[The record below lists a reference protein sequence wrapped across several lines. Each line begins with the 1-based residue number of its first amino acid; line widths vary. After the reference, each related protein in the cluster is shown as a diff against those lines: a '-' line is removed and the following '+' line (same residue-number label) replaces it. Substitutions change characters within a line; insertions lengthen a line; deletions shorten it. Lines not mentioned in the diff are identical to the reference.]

1 MKKIT
6 VAVAMLSFAV
16 LAQTPA
22 EDKNLEELKARI
34 APVGQ
39 VYLAGSEPVAAKP
52 TGPRTGEQIY
62 QGACFAC
69 HATGALDA
77 PKKGDAAAWEPRL
90 KQGMPTLVKHVTEG
104 FNAMPPRGICM
115 DCTAEDYQAVIEWMS
130 K

>member
-39 VYLAGSEPVAAKP
+39 VYLAGS
-52 TGPRTGEQIY
+52 G
-62 QGACFAC
+62 C
-69 HATGALDA
+69 HGN
-77 PKKGDAAAWEPRL
+77 R
-90 KQGMPTLVKHVTEG
+90 
-104 FNAMPPRGICM
+104 FCR
-115 DCTAEDYQAVIEWMS
+115 S
-130 K
+130 